1 MVCAVHAQRVVVVVH
16 RDVGMT
22 AERLFDGNRHP
33 AAAGKEVDDQLI
45 LHAEQKLL
53 MGTISHWL
61 SPPAPRAGT
70 CRGCARQS
78 ACRPRSEEHTTELQS
93 LMRISYAVFCL
104 KKKITPHNTT
114 A

>member
-53 MGTISHWL
+53 MGTISH
-61 SPPAPRAGT
+61 
-70 CRGCARQS
+70 
-78 ACRPRSEEHTTELQS
+78 RSEEHTSELQS
-93 LMRISYAVFCL
+93 LMRHSYAVFCL
-104 KKKITPHNTT
+104 KTNRKHAHRNSLHKCYTPSSSY
-114 A
+114 AI